1 LKTYITLNVKD
12 LAQSLHGRHSA
23 VAPDVA
29 LRIPLGGARLAPFA
43 DITVENL

>member
-12 LAQSLHGRHSA
+12 LAQSLHGGHSG

-43 DITVENL
+43 DITVENP